1 MRHYHMGN
9 YHGKGIRL
17 NAHHIEPL
25 LKGAVWAQSNLI
37 NPYDSINSALSG
49 LNIGGKGV
57 GAHKKIQP
65 LKFKL

>member
-1 MRHYHMGN
+1 MRHYHIGN
-9 YHGKGIRL
+9 YNGKGIRL

-25 LKGAVWAQSNLI
+25 LKGAVLAASNLI
-37 NPYDSINSALSG
+37 NPYDTITSG
-49 LNIGGKGV
+49 LSLLSGKGV

>member
-9 YHGKGIRL
+9 YNGKGIRL

-25 LKGAVWAQSNLI
+25 LKGAVLAASNLI
-37 NPYDSINSALSG
+37 NPYDSINSAMSG
-49 LNIGGKGV
+49 LSLGGKGV
-57 GAHKKIQP
+57 GAQKKIQP